1 MPAAAGQAQRSAS
14 LSGIDFWHVQTT
26 RNGTFLAE
34 WGAEMSIVRNLLSY
48 AASAATAFITL
59 CCPQASAQTVT
70 LAELQGAVIQFSSVV
85 QEKIIRNG
93 DIRYPQLRTQGH
105 LSVGPGDTISV
116 SMQNASG
123 MKSSGVRSG
132 TYTLGKPAK
141 AGDGDDVL
149 WLFDNGSLVR
159 LRVYARTG
167 ATGGQKLT
175 FAFKRDAQGLRC
187 TFLHPIARE
196 SGVSEI
202 RKDSSVDGVP
212 IHILEFKQIASSCQV
227 TKR

>member
-1 MPAAAGQAQRSAS
+1 M
-14 LSGIDFWHVQTT
+14 
-26 RNGTFLAE
+26 
-34 WGAEMSIVRNLLSY
+34 VRNLLSY

-85 QEKIIRNG
+85 QEKIVRNG
-93 DIRYPQLRTQGH
+93 EIRYPQLRTQGH

-141 AGDGDDVL
+141 AAMATTSFGCL
-149 WLFDNGSLVR
+149 TTEASFDCACTRGPGRPAVR
-159 LRVYARTG
+159 
-167 ATGGQKLT
+167 
-175 FAFKRDAQGLRC
+175 
-187 TFLHPIARE
+187 
-196 SGVSEI
+196 S
-202 RKDSSVDGVP
+202 
-212 IHILEFKQIASSCQV
+212 
-227 TKR
+227 